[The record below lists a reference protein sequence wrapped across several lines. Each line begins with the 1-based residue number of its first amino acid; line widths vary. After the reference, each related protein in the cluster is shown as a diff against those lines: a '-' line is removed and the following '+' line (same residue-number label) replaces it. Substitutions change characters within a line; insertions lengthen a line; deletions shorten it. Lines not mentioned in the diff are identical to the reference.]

1 MGYKIT
7 RWITNLIIR
16 LTTRL
21 EIHGLERIPRSG
33 SFVIASNHLGRLDP
47 ALVYHFLDRED
58 IIMLVAEK
66 YQKNP
71 LLRWF
76 ARQLDAIFV
85 NRFEADFNAVRQAL
99 KRLHQGGVLVLAP
112 EGTRSPTAALIEGR
126 HGVSFLAAKASVP
139 IYPVALAGSED
150 RKVYPQLKRLRRAH
164 VIVRVGEPFTLP
176 PLSSKERDAVLH
188 EYTGEIMC
196 RIAALLPPE
205 YRGVYADHPRLRE
218 LLSQALP

>member
-21 EIHGLERIPRSG
+21 EIYDLERIPLSG

-99 KRLHQGGVLVLAP
+99 KRLRKGGVLVLAP

-126 HGVSFLAAKASVP
+126 HGVSFLAAKAGVP

-164 VIVRVGEPFTLP
+164 VVIRVGEPFTLP
-176 PLSSKERDAVLH
+176 PLAGKDREVALQ
-188 EYTGEIMC
+188 EYTDEIMC
-196 RIAALLPPE
+196 RIAALLPPG
-205 YRGVYADHPRLRE
+205 YRGVYADHPRLQE
-218 LLSQALP
+218 LLS